1 MNRVF
6 YFAIKLILVFF
17 LLFDI
22 NLQALPS
29 ITTAR
34 VAMGLIFLICFFRRV
49 HIPRKALY
57 YAVVLIFILVLVFL
71 QYLYSNEATQLSRF
85 IWFILYGIITPLIL
99 VQVINNRSQFFLL
112 VSVATAVQ
120 AVIAVISFVNP
131 TLKTILYNN
140 IIFTAN
146 FDENQVLRAVA
157 FSSVAGASL
166 SLIQSYGVISS
177 LLLLHFL
184 ECSFKYRVLLWA
196 NIILIL
202 ISIFLIGRTG
212 LFVSFLA
219 LLIYIIPY
227 LFSIKKIIIASCIML
242 IMSQINYVGIIDK
255 AMINVDGFNVE
266 LFTAWIEN
274 AFRIE
279 DNATSEDIKSMPI
292 PPLSFETIIG
302 TGKVANLAIGGNAT
316 GHDSGYIQAYYSLGL
331 ILAFF
336 FYATYFTFLISL
348 VKGLREPVLYL
359 IIILVFI
366 VEIKE
371 PFIFQYTLP
380 FFVLCSILVF
390 KKFPKTS
397 KYVWKSLNEN
407 KIIA

>member
-6 YFAIKLILVFF
+6 YFAIKLILIFF
-17 LLFDI
+17 LLFDV

-49 HIPRKALY
+49 HIPRKAIY

-120 AVIAVISFVNP
+120 AVIAIISFVNP
-131 TLKTILYNN
+131 TLKTILYNS

-146 FDENQVLRAVA
+146 FDENQVLRAVS

-166 SLIQSYGVISS
+166 SLIQSFGVISS
-177 LLLLHFL
+177 LLLLHFSQY
-184 ECSFKYRVLLWA
+184 SFKIRLLLWV
-196 NIILIL
+196 NIVLIL

-212 LFVSFLA
+212 LIISFLA
-219 LLIYIIPY
+219 ILIYLIPY
-227 LFSIKKIIIASCIML
+227 LLSLKKVIISSCIVL
-242 IMSQINYVGIIDK
+242 IISQINYVGIIERSMND
-255 AMINVDGFNVE
+255 VDGFNIE

-274 AFRIE
+274 AFSLK
-279 DNATSEDIKSMPI
+279 DNATSEDIKSMQI
-292 PPLSFETIIG
+292 PPLSFETVIG
-302 TGKVANLAIGGNAT
+302 TGRVANLALGGNAS
-316 GHDSGYIQAYYSLGL
+316 GHDSGYVQSYYSLGL

-336 FYATYFTFLISL
+336 FYVTYFTFLISL
-348 VKGLREPVLYL
+348 AKGLREPVLYL
-359 IIILVFI
+359 IILLVFI

-390 KKFPKTS
+390 KKFPRPS
-397 KYVWKSLNEN
+397 QYVWKSLNQN
-407 KIIA
+407 IIIA